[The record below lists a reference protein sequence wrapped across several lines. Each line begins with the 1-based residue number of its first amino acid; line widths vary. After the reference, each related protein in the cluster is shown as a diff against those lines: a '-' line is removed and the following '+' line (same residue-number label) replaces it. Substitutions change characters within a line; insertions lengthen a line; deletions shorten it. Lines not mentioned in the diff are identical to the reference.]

1 MLGRTPLM
9 LLCEKNHS
17 ESFES
22 CFQHLAERRDVNIN
36 AKDYSGANALHSLL
50 EFNPKISADVVDQL
64 IFERGID
71 TTCKKDGMNMLHLLC
86 KYSQGVETAQVARL
100 LILSGID
107 VHSSSTPTGDNALTL
122 LAMNWKTPNFMETV
136 QLLIEKKIDV
146 NHKNQHGRNA
156 IQLLIAE
163 KGVDH
168 EIVPEFAQLL
178 ITNGLDV
185 NAKNQIGQN
194 IIMELLE
201 LDDEEIAT
209 RKYTVKLIRLLI
221 EANIDV
227 NQKNSIGRSAL
238 VTLCGNGSSNNELI
252 EIAQLLI
259 EGGATLGGNGEEN
272 ALCLLCKSAQDPI
285 LLGVARLL
293 VSKMDFTLLNEGNP
307 NALHS
312 LFENLNKNQH
322 ILAVANLLISSKID
336 VNAVYSD
343 DEGCNVLH
351 VIFNSYKGNDL
362 LDLVRLLIGAGTD
375 VNTLNGAGWNV
386 LHVICNSY
394 DGKDLLDLVRL
405 LVEAGIDVG
414 ATVVEE
420 KSALNLLWARK
431 DDIPNAC
438 TVAQLLID
446 AV

>member
-1 MLGRTPLM
+1 M

-17 ESFES
+17 DSFES
-22 CFQHLAERRDVNIN
+22 CFQRLAERRDVNIN

-86 KYSQGVETAQVARL
+86 KYSQGVETAQVAGL

-122 LAMNWKTPNFMETV
+122 LTKNWKTPNFMETV

-146 NHKNQHGRNA
+146 NHKNRDGRNA

-163 KGVDH
+163 KGVDD
-168 EIVPEFAQLL
+168 EIVPEFAHLL

-185 NAKNQIGQN
+185 NAKNQTGQN

-201 LDDEEIAT
+201 LDDEEIAM

-238 VTLCGNGSSNNELI
+238 VTLCGNGSSNNDLI

-272 ALCLLCKSAQDPI
+272 VLCLLCKSAQDPI

-293 VSKMDFTLLNEGNP
+293 VAKMDFTLLNEGNP
-307 NALHS
+307 NALHC
-312 LFENLNKNQH
+312 LFENPNNNQH
-322 ILAVANLLISSKID
+322 LLQVANLLISSKID
-336 VNAVYSD
+336 VNAVNS
-343 DEGCNVLH
+343 VLH
-351 VIFNSYKGNDL
+351 VILKSYKGDDL
-362 LDLVRLLIGAGTD
+362 LDLVRLLIEAGTD

-386 LHVICNSY
+386 LHVICYSY
-394 DGKDLLDLVRL
+394 DGNDLLDLVLL

-414 ATVVEE
+414 ATVEE
-420 KSALNLLWARK
+420 GKSALNLLWARK
-431 DDIPNAC
+431 EDIPNAC

-446 AV
+446 SV